1 LATNCRESAQTV
13 EQASRLL
20 ILAAKQARRLFY
32 EGNAVTDPTFRRIVP
47 ALLALLTA
55 VPTLRATDDDISYP
69 VEDFALTERSGRPMT
84 KDDLLGKV
92 WIASFVLVRCPDGK
106 CPQVTQT
113 MQLLQAELKNR
124 KDVLLVTFTID
135 PDGDTPGELKRYADA
150 YDADPDKWLFL
161 TGSEDTIDA
170 LMRSMYIRAGEG
182 AKKAK
187 EHALRLVVV
196 DKQGNM
202 RGSYLGMKP
211 TTGDSA
217 ADDEIFDNE
226 MKRLR
231 RQVNA
236 LTASEFPAFNA
247 TLNAI
252 SGGLLVLG
260 YLCIR
265 RRLVRVHATLMLS
278 ALAVSTVFL
287 ASYLYFHLV
296 IKRGVETRFADQA
309 PDAPAWVGTLY
320 YTILISH
327 IILAIA
333 TVPLALGS
341 AYLGLRGRILGH
353 VRLAKWT
360 FPIWL
365 YVSVTGIV
373 VYWMLYR
380 LYPGT

>member
-1 LATNCRESAQTV
+1 
-13 EQASRLL
+13 
-20 ILAAKQARRLFY
+20 
-32 EGNAVTDPTFRRIVP
+32 VTDPTFRRIMP
-47 ALLALLTA
+47 LLLALATLLTA
-55 VPTLRATDDDISYP
+55 IPPLRAADDDISFP
-69 VEDFALTERSGRPMT
+69 VKDFALTERSGRKVT

-113 MQLLQAELKNR
+113 MQRLQTELKRRN
-124 KDVLLVTFTID
+124 DVLLVTFTVD
-135 PDGDTPGELKRYADA
+135 PDRDTPDELKRYADA
-150 YDADPDKWLFL
+150 YQADPDRWLFL
-161 TGSEDTIDA
+161 TGNEDTIDE
-170 LMRSMYIRAGEG
+170 LMRAMYVRGKG
-182 AKKAK
+182 GKQAK

-196 DKQGNM
+196 DKQGIM

-231 RQVNA
+231 RQVNV

-265 RRLVRVHATLMLS
+265 RRWVRVHATLMLS
-278 ALAVSTVFL
+278 ALAVSAVFL

-309 PDAPAWVGTLY
+309 PDAPAWVGYLY

-327 IILAIA
+327 IILAIP

-353 VRLAKWT
+353 VRLVKWT

-365 YVSVTGIV
+365 YVSITGVV

-380 LYPGT
+380 LYP